1 MIDAITGRP
10 SRGVGFA
17 KALSCTLSSHVG
29 LMILRRVLVKFT
41 SDVVFKFADGL
52 ILDEG
57 PISANG
63 PLVG

>member
-1 MIDAITGRP
+1 
-10 SRGVGFA
+10 
-17 KALSCTLSSHVG
+17 
-29 LMILRRVLVKFT
+29 MILRRVLVKFT